1 MIRVE
6 QLDKRYGSFHAVRQI
21 SFEVRKGEVVGLLG
35 PNGAGKTTTMRILC
49 GCIGATSGRALI
61 DGKDVLEDPRGVK
74 RRIGY
79 LPEVPPLYPNMT
91 VRDYVRFAATIKEVD
106 DVNAAAD
113 RAIGRV
119 GLSDVGHRVIEHL
132 SKGFRQRVGL
142 AQALVHDPDV
152 LVLDEPTSGLDP
164 AQRVEIR
171 ELLRELAAGD
181 RTVILSTHVLGE
193 VEAVAERVVVIHQ
206 GRVVASD
213 RIADLAHAGAARL
226 RISRPGAEASA
237 AIAAVSGVSAL
248 HDEGGGLY
256 RVEAA
261 ADVSDKEA
269 LRAAIARAA
278 VDFGLLELGAAEG
291 LEDAYLRLTSGSGP
305 DPRDGGRPA
314 SPSPQTES

>member
-61 DGKDVLEDPRGVK
+61 DGKDVLEDPRAVK

-106 DVNAAAD
+106 DVNAAAE

-119 GLSDVGHRVIEHL
+119 GLSDVGHRVIDHL

-193 VEAVAERVVVIHQ
+193 VELVAERVIVIHRGQ
-206 GRVVASD
+206 VVASD
-213 RIADLAHAGAARL
+213 RIADLAQAGAARL
-226 RISRPGAEASA
+226 RLSRPGAEAQA
-237 AIAAVSGVSAL
+237 AISAVPGVGAL

-261 ADVSDKEA
+261 AGVADREA
-269 LRAAIARAA
+269 LRSSIARAA

-291 LEDAYLRLTSGSGP
+291 LEAAYLRLTSGAGP
-305 DPRDGGRPA
+305 DPRDGGRPTT
-314 SPSPQTES
+314 SQTES